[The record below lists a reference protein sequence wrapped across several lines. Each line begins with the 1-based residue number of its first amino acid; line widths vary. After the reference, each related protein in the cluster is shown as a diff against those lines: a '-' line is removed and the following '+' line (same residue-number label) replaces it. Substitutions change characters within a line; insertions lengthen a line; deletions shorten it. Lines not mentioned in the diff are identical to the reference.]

1 MSRHTIALRRFA
13 AVAGILLVGAC
24 AQNAPPPPP
33 APVASNPPRVSPGP
47 AATWSHV
54 YFDSNSFVV
63 NANGRRVINDLVV
76 SLQKNPNS
84 VVTIIGRTDKA
95 GSADFNMH
103 LSHKRAD
110 AVRDAL
116 VYDGTVGMDR
126 VETRW
131 TGEGRQTIAP
141 ANEDPEASK
150 RVVDIAVH

>member
-24 AQNAPPPPP
+24 AQNPPPPP
-33 APVASNPPRVSPGP
+33 APVASNPPRVAPGP

-54 YFDSNSFVV
+54 YFDSNSFALTAEGHRVV
-63 NANGRRVINDLVV
+63 NNLVA
-76 SLQKNPNS
+76 SLQKDPNA
-84 VVTIIGRTDKA
+84 VVTIIGRADKA

-131 TGEGRQTIAP
+131 TGEGRQKIAP